1 MYPRL
6 NLNETNERSD
16 LDDDPG
22 DEGNEESTGILAE
35 DIVDAQLPEESKA
48 GAEVNNQSQI
58 VEH

>member
-1 MYPRL
+1 M
-6 NLNETNERSD
+6 NERSD

-35 DIVDAQLPEESKA
+35 DIVDAQFAEKSKA